1 MTVHFD
7 FTVSDVDA
15 ENIIDIMRS
24 AIARNNEKMATAI
37 ANGDNES
44 VLFLKRDTA
53 YIESLI
59 EQMKTTDDNN
69 YVDRSDFDYC
79 EFGPSKR
86 HSDSWYDGYTCQHCG
101 CSNKD

>member
-7 FTVSDVDA
+7 FTVSAVDA
-15 ENIIDIMRS
+15 ENIMDIMRS
-24 AIARNNEKMATAI
+24 AITRNNEKMATAI

-44 VLFLKRDTA
+44 ILFLERDTA

-59 EQMKTTDDNN
+59 CQMKTTNDSSYADS
-69 YVDRSDFDYC
+69 SDFDYC
-79 EFGPSKR
+79 EFSANKR
-86 HSDSWYDGYTCQHCG
+86 HSDSWYDGYTCQHCC